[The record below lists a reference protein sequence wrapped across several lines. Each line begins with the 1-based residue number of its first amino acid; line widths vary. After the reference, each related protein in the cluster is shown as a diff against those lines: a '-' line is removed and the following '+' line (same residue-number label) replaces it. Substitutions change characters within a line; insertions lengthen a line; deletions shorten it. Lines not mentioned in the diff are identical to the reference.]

1 MDEQQKQ
8 LMNELGVAIN
18 HALSESMEIESVIA
32 RLKEGGHEVF
42 LQLEAKISIGKSSKT
57 SSDTNPEADRA

>member
-1 MDEQQKQ
+1 MDEQQKR

-32 RLKEGGHEVF
+32 KLTQTQIPSPTGHE
-42 LQLEAKISIGKSSKT
+42 T
-57 SSDTNPEADRA
+57 